1 MKYRLGDFVVATI
14 ATVGIIGIPL
24 VALGAR
30 PQVNIADLKPQPW
43 RDDWKAGYKFQPDLE
58 DWAIPRIKQMA
69 CVRAE
74 LAVRHALLAK
84 DQITMP
90 TCGIEDTTEM
100 DEDFLNVTTSG
111 IATSGPKK
119 WSFTVKMQHLPHDTT
134 LAGFNILDI
143 AIN

>member
-1 MKYRLGDFVVATI
+1 MKHRLGDFIVATI
-14 ATVGIIGIPL
+14 VTIAIIGIPL

-30 PQVNIADLKPQPW
+30 PQVNLTDLTPHPW
-43 RDDWKAGYKFQPDLE
+43 RDDWKAGYKFLPEQQG
-58 DWAIPRIKQMA
+58 WAIPRIKQMA

-74 LAVRHALLAK
+74 LAVRRALLAK

-100 DEDFLNVTTSG
+100 DADLLNVTTSG
-111 IATSGPKK
+111 IATSGTKK

-134 LAGFNILDI
+134 LTGFNILDV
-143 AIN
+143 AVD